1 MEKEQQIVKIRHSL
15 AHVLASAVMEFYPK
29 TKLAIGP
36 AIENGFYY
44 DMALPAEALR
54 EGGTD
59 EFLQKLENRMKE
71 LIKENQ
77 KFVGKKVSKL
87 VAKKLFKNQPYKLE
101 IIKELP
107 GTTVGSYQNGNFL
120 DLCKGGHV
128 KNTSEINPNSFKLTK
143 VAGAYWRGDEKNKML
158 TRIYGVAFEKE
169 QELTNYLTML
179 QEAEKRDHRIL
190 GQKLDLFVFSDLI
203 GSGLPLFT
211 PRGTIIRDLLDN
223 YVWELRK
230 TKGYQKVDIPHITK
244 KTLYEKS
251 GHWDK
256 FKDELFRVTTR
267 EGHEFAIK
275 PMNCPHHIQIFNRR
289 KWSYKELPQRY
300 ASTTKVYRDEQ
311 TGELFGLSRVRS
323 LTQDD
328 AHVFCSIDQV
338 EQELTNIWD
347 IINTFYTSF
356 GLKLSLRLSLR
367 DKKKAKKYLGNPATW
382 NASEKIIKDLAK
394 KMNIAFTEA
403 EGEAAFYGPKLDFI
417 ATDSLARAWQVA
429 TIQLDMVQPERFN
442 LKFIDSDGKES
453 NIIMIHAAIMGSI
466 ERFMSVVI
474 EHYVGAFPL
483 WLSPIQV
490 AVIPISEKHIEYG
503 NNIKEELENKNIRVD
518 FRNENETLGKK
529 IRAAE
534 MEKTPYIII
543 LGDKEVESQKISVR
557 ERGKG
562 DLGQMDLHEFINVID
577 KRIQDKT

>member
-1 MEKEQQIVKIRHSL
+1 MDKEQQIVKIRHSL

-328 AHVFCSIDQV
+328 AHIFCSIDQV
-338 EQELTNIWD
+338 TR
-347 IINTFYTSF
+347 INQ
-356 GLKLSLRLSLR
+356 
-367 DKKKAKKYLGNPATW
+367 YLG
-382 NASEKIIKDLAK
+382 
-394 KMNIAFTEA
+394 
-403 EGEAAFYGPKLDFI
+403 Y
-417 ATDSLARAWQVA
+417 
-429 TIQLDMVQPERFN
+429 
-442 LKFIDSDGKES
+442 
-453 NIIMIHAAIMGSI
+453 
-466 ERFMSVVI
+466 
-474 EHYVGAFPL
+474 Y
-483 WLSPIQV
+483 
-490 AVIPISEKHIEYG
+490 
-503 NNIKEELENKNIRVD
+503 
-518 FRNENETLGKK
+518 
-529 IRAAE
+529 
-534 MEKTPYIII
+534 
-543 LGDKEVESQKISVR
+543 
-557 ERGKG
+557 
-562 DLGQMDLHEFINVID
+562 
-577 KRIQDKT
+577 

>member
-1 MEKEQQIVKIRHSL
+1 
-15 AHVLASAVMEFYPK
+15 
-29 TKLAIGP
+29 
-36 AIENGFYY
+36 
-44 DMALPAEALR
+44 
-54 EGGTD
+54 
-59 EFLQKLENRMKE
+59 
-71 LIKENQ
+71 
-77 KFVGKKVSKL
+77 
-87 VAKKLFKNQPYKLE
+87 
-101 IIKELP
+101 
-107 GTTVGSYQNGNFL
+107 
-120 DLCKGGHV
+120 
-128 KNTSEINPNSFKLTK
+128 
-143 VAGAYWRGDEKNKML
+143 
-158 TRIYGVAFEKE
+158 
-169 QELTNYLTML
+169 ML

-328 AHVFCSIDQV
+328 AHIFCSIDQV